1 MTVIND
7 ILKEM
12 KTTDLTQ
19 QVRQFCDIITK
30 EEREKFKNP
39 ELLPRGANV
48 FLSIEVPGRS
58 DKEIGFLTLERE
70 GEEDYLIVYHTL
82 EKYRVSSDPENMIPP
97 RRRKVWAVNEN
108 KAEKILTQFAK
119 TVKLLRGE

>member
-19 QVRQFCDIITK
+19 QVREFCDIIMN
-30 EEREKFKNP
+30 EEKGKFKFP
-39 ELLPRGANV
+39 ELLPKGPNV
-48 FLSIEVPGRS
+48 FLSLEVPGRS
-58 DKEIGFLTLERE
+58 EKEIGFLTLERE

-82 EKYRVSSDPENMIPP
+82 ETYRITTDPENMIPP
-97 RRRKVWAVNEN
+97 RRRKVWSVSEN
-108 KAEKILTQFAK
+108 KAEKILTHFAK

>member
-1 MTVIND
+1 MPVLND
-7 ILKEM
+7 ILKEI

-19 QVRQFCDIITK
+19 KVREFCDIITN
-30 EEREKFKNP
+30 EEKGKAKFP
-39 ELLPRGANV
+39 ALLPKGPNI
-48 FLSIEVPGRS
+48 FLSLEVPGRS

-70 GEEDYLIVYHTL
+70 GEEEYLIVYHTL
-82 EKYRVSSDPENMIPP
+82 EKYRVSSDQEDQIPP
-97 RRRKVWAVNEN
+97 RRRKVWPVSEN

>member
-19 QVRQFCDIITK
+19 KVREFCDIIMN
-30 EEREKFKNP
+30 EERPKFKFP
-39 ELLPRGANV
+39 DLLPKGPNI
-48 FLSIEVPGRS
+48 FLSLEVPGRS

-82 EKYRVSSDPENMIPP
+82 ETYRITTDPENMIPP
-97 RRRKVWAVNEN
+97 RRRKVWPVSEN
-108 KAEKILTQFAK
+108 KAEKILAKFAK
-119 TVKLLRGE
+119 TVKILRGE